1 MMKKLVYAIF
11 FMVLLGA
18 CKETP
23 NVENATESMSNP
35 QPAVGESSIKGNL
48 QNLTPLTS
56 EELEAA
62 FPKQLYDLKL
72 DKAPFINNQTIV
84 GHFGGRKI
92 TLTIS
97 DAAGENYRS
106 ATYILDAL
114 NDNGFVDTHE
124 TKYIKK
130 VRKGIPTFA
139 RYYVGS
145 HTELDFL
152 YKDRFQIKLMGEM
165 EPDALW
171 EAFDINELK
180 RL

>member
-1 MMKKLVYAIF
+1 MKKLFYLIF
-11 FMVLLGA
+11 FIVLLGA
-18 CKETP
+18 CKENPKGEDT
-23 NVENATESMSNP
+23 TESMSNL
-35 QPAVGESSIKGNL
+35 QPAVGESSIKRDL
-48 QNLTPLTS
+48 QNLTPLAG
-56 EELEAA
+56 EELQAA

-72 DKAPFINNQTIV
+72 DKAPFVNNQTIV

-106 ATYILDAL
+106 ATYFLDTL
-114 NDNGFVDTHE
+114 NDNDFVDTNE

-130 VRKGIPTFA
+130 VRNGFPTFA
-139 RYYVGS
+139 RYDVGS

-152 YKDRFQIKLMGEM
+152 YKNRFQVKLMSEM

-171 EAFDINELK
+171 KAFDINELNQ
-180 RL
+180 L